1 MPIKSIRN
9 YLQILGT
16 IGNVPENTEREK
28 VGHGFLIYTGALMGL
43 GGLLWGTLSFF
54 SGLVWQ
60 SLIPYGYTLITIVN
74 FSYLYYSKKF
84 ELVRIIQMAI
94 SVLLPFLFQISLG
107 GFIPSGA
114 VIIWSI
120 LSILVGFTFQNRI
133 TTLRW
138 FIFYLAL
145 IVAGGVIDSNI
156 FLAGSVDTYGLS
168 ILFFTLNLCVT
179 STIIF
184 IMFFYFAANAENLKT
199 QLETLAHTDPLTNI
213 SNRRH
218 IFEIM
223 ESEFNRVKR
232 NGGTFA
238 VMMLDIDH
246 FKKINDNFGHATGDQ
261 VIKSFSLCLTR
272 NIRKIDSV
280 GRYGGEEFIIFLPDS
295 SLEQAHT
302 SAQRINSHCRELQI
316 ATSDNAC
323 TFTVSIGI
331 SVFASRDNC
340 IDEIIARA
348 DSALYQAKE
357 HGRDQVRTSP
367 AV

>member
-1 MPIKSIRN
+1 
-9 YLQILGT
+9 
-16 IGNVPENTEREK
+16 
-28 VGHGFLIYTGALMGL
+28 MGL
-43 GGLLWGTLSFF
+43 GGFIWGTLSFF
-54 SGLVWQ
+54 SGLTWQ

-74 FSYLYYSKKF
+74 FTYLYFSKKF
-84 ELVRIIQMAI
+84 EIVRIIQMAI

-120 LSILVGFTFQNRI
+120 LSILVGFTFQNRF

-145 IVAGGVIDSNI
+145 IIAGGIIDSNI
-156 FLAGSVDTYGLS
+156 FLADSIDTYGLS

-184 IMFFYFAANAENLKT
+184 IMFFYFATNAENLKT
-199 QLETLAHTDPLTNI
+199 QLEALAHTDPLTNI
-213 SNRRH
+213 ANRRH

-223 ESEFNRVKR
+223 ETEFNRVKR

-246 FKKINDNFGHATGDQ
+246 FKKINDNFGHATGDE
-261 VIKSFSLCLTR
+261 VIKYFSRCLTA
-272 NIRKIDSV
+272 NIRNIDSV
-280 GRYGGEEFIIFLPDS
+280 GRYGGEEFILFLPDS
-295 SLEQAHT
+295 SLEQART
-302 SAQRINSHCRELQI
+302 SAQRINSQCRELHVDTQE
-316 ATSDNAC
+316 SAC
-323 TFTVSIGI
+323 KFTVSIGI
-331 SVFASRDNC
+331 GVFTRTDNC

-357 HGRDQVRTSP
+357 NGRDQVRTNP